1 LVDSSGSIDP
11 EVQIHY
17 NQILMKT
24 RALSLAV
31 LSLSLAL
38 GGCFSKQETT
48 HPQFGKELWVGV
60 AALSGTKDPTIN
72 GAAIGHAFLDGTF
85 VETIQLNIDPAP
97 KGKDY
102 GVWLLQQSTD
112 APIFLGFLSSATND
126 VRHGLTYKGKENPR
140 TYKTV
145 SVTLQDIGK
154 HTAPGTEIAKGTVN
168 VSKDEAK

>member
-1 LVDSSGSIDP
+1 
-11 EVQIHY
+11 
-17 NQILMKT
+17 MKT